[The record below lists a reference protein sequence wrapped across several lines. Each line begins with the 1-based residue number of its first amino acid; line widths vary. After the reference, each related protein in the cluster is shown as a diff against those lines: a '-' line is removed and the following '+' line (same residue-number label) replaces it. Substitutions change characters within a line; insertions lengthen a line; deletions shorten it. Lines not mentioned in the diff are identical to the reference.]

1 MVKASHLVD
10 CRIKLEDGIDVK
22 VISVK
27 MNKENVFLEV
37 EEKVDNGLEYYEIE
51 YQQDMVGL

>member
-37 EEKVDNGLEYYEIE
+37 EEEVGSELEYYEIE
-51 YQQDMVGL
+51 YQQYMVAL